1 MTRWVLGIFSADAVA
16 VRSAKAWRRL
26 ESEQGSSLVEF
37 AFIVVVLMS
46 MVLGIMD
53 FGRALYSYHFV
64 SHAAREA
71 TRYAAVRGYTC
82 ASDGSCTNDGNC
94 TTVATTGCLTT
105 YVKNNTPPGIDTTKI
120 TTTSSWPVQASGPT
134 ICKNAVSGVGPYPNY
149 PGCTVEVQ
157 VSYSFSFLVP
167 LVHSGAVT
175 LSSTSEMVIA
185 H

>member
-1 MTRWVLGIFSADAVA
+1 VSGILSWDAA
-16 VRSAKAWRRL
+16 AAWTAKAWRRL
-26 ESEQGSSLVEF
+26 ELEQGSSLVEF
-37 AFIVVVLMS
+37 ALIVVIFMS
-46 MVLGIMD
+46 MILGIMD

-71 TRYAAVRGYTC
+71 TRYAAVRGSTC
-82 ASDGSCTNDGNC
+82 TLDGSCTNDGYC
-94 TTVATTGCLTT
+94 ATVATTACLPT
-105 YVKNNTPPGIDTTKI
+105 YVKNTTPPGIDTTKI
-120 TTTSSWPVQASGPT
+120 TTTASWPVQTSSPAV
-134 ICKNAVSGVGPYPNY
+134 CKTTSNA

-167 LVHSGAVT
+167 LVHTGAVT

>member
-1 MTRWVLGIFSADAVA
+1 MRQREVPVSGILSWDAA
-16 VRSAKAWRRL
+16 AAWTAKAWRRL
-26 ESEQGSSLVEF
+26 ALEQGSSLVEF
-37 AFIVVVLMS
+37 ALVVVIFMS

-71 TRYAAVRGYTC
+71 TRYAAVRGSTC
-82 ASDGSCTNDGNC
+82 TLDGSCTNDGSC
-94 TTVATTGCLTT
+94 ATVATLTCLPT
-105 YVKNNTPPGIDTTKI
+105 YVTNNAPPGIDTTKI
-120 TTTSSWPVQASGPT
+120 TTTPNWPVQANGPAV
-134 ICKNAVSGVGPYPNY
+134 CKNKKNA

-157 VSYSFSFLVP
+157 VSYSFSFLFP
-167 LVHSGAVT
+167 LVHTGAVT